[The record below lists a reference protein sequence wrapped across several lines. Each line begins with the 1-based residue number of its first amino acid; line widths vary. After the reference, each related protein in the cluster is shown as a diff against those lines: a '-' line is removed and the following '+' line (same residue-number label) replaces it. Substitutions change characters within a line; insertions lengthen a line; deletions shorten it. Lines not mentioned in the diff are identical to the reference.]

1 MKSRKGSICAIGF
14 MLPRQQVIHGHP
26 VRKGNIVV
34 SIEDVTQVGP
44 KTWYPDKFGEDDL
57 HKGVIVEW
65 PRNMIS
71 KVADPSPMHTRS
83 TRKRT

>member
-26 VRKGNIVV
+26 VRKGNIGH
-34 SIEDVTQVGP
+34 SSRSKDGGI
-44 KTWYPDKFGEDDL
+44 YPDKFGEDDL